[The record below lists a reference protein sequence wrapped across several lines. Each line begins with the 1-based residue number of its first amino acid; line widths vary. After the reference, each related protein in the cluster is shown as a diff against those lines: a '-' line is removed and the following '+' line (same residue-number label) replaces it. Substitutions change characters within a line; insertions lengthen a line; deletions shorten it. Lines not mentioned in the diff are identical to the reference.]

1 MSAAQRQLLLY
12 FYSMKEITIKIK
24 DSKFK
29 FFMELIHNFD
39 FVKVKNESDDE
50 PSKEEILEGIRRGL
64 QEVKLIE
71 EGKMKSRPA
80 KEFIRELQG

>member
-1 MSAAQRQLLLY
+1 M
-12 FYSMKEITIKIK
+12 
-24 DSKFK
+24 
-29 FFMELIHNFD
+29 
-39 FVKVKNESDDE
+39 KVKNESDDE

>member
-1 MSAAQRQLLLY
+1 
-12 FYSMKEITIKIK
+12 
-24 DSKFK
+24 
-29 FFMELIHNFD
+29 MELLRNFS

-64 QEVKLIE
+64 HEVKLIE